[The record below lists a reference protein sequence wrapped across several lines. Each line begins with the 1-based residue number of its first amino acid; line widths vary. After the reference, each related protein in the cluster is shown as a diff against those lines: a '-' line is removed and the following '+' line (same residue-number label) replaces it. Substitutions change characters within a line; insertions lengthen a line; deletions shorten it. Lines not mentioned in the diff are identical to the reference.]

1 MVFLLGREVNRNC
14 DHADESIETD
24 GNDTGNQ
31 IASGKVLFD
40 RIGTDPE
47 HDEQNCLEQE
57 NTYASCHI

>member
-31 IASGKVLFD
+31 IASGEVPFD

-47 HDEQNCLEQE
+47 HDEQNCLE
-57 NTYASCHI
+57 